1 MERDEVMKEIR
12 NRLQELA
19 KENTMVIEERGLII
33 SDEREEKTEDPTY
46 IEGK

>member
-19 KENTMVIEERGLII
+19 KENTMAIEERDSIV
-33 SDEREEKTEDPTY
+33 SDEREEQTQDPTY
-46 IEGK
+46 TEGK